1 LARAQDR
8 GRGHARAAALLAGGL
23 LVALVFALLPTRAGA
38 LVLPPGFQARALPL
52 PKASGPTYVNG
63 LQKPSTLEFAPDGT
77 MFVAERNGRILAFD
91 SVQDA
96 TPTLV
101 ANILDEVHAAGDR
114 GILGMK
120 LDPEY
125 PEDPYIYLS
134 YTYDAPIGGDSD
146 DSTHP
151 HLADGSDSCDTGSDS
166 GCLVSGRLAR
176 IEIDPAT
183 KVAVGG
189 AQEPPQEVLINSWC
203 QQKLSHSI
211 GDIEFDSSGA
221 LLMSG
226 GEGASWSTPDF
237 GQLENPCDDPPN
249 EGGSLRSQD
258 VRTAQTASD
267 PTDYSGTLIRV
278 DPDTGQAL
286 PDNPFSVTPLENLDD
301 EVDANAPR
309 ILAYGMRNPFR
320 FAIKPGSDDVYIGD
334 VGWEEWEEIN
344 HLTAPPATGQ
354 EAVNFGWPCF
364 EGGPSGSLVN
374 SRWNAVDKPLCESLY
389 DEPGAVRAPLF
400 AYPHPFTP
408 GYDGHLFPGDA
419 CDPSAG
425 SSVAGL
431 FFYDATGVDPAVV
444 LPEKYQGALFFTD
457 ASRGCIWTMEE
468 GADGQPDPATI
479 ENFLVHES
487 GDSLFTPVE
496 IVQGPDGALYV
507 PNFYFDEIWQIRYF
521 PGNQAPTLDLDV
533 DKTYGEL
540 PLKVKFDASGS
551 SDPDAGDHLAYAWD
565 LNGDGEFSAYGSASV
580 AEHEYLD
587 PVNVSAGVRIKD
599 DFNHVETKTV
609 LLYPGDEGPPAVT
622 IEKPTTDL
630 EWVVGQPFEYAATA
644 TDPDDESFGSGL
656 TPHWEFRLKHCPD
669 ACHEHLLNNSDS
681 ASGTFAP
688 EEHEFPSHLRLLFTA
703 TDSRGMST
711 SAEVEVFPREIEI
724 GVDSDPAGIPL
735 TINGVTASGR
745 FGTETMAGGK
755 VNVAA
760 PASAEVDS
768 QPYVFASWSDG
779 GERIHD
785 ATSLDSVD
793 LVAHFVP
800 KPPEPEPEPEQPQ
813 PKQPPP
819 GPEPPVAGGG
829 GGSSAGPPAPA
840 PPALARVQLG
850 SRPAG
855 VKLRLGEVRAPA
867 PLSAEL
873 PLGTETF
880 VLAPPAIRR
889 QGKRLPFQKW
899 VLAGRSLGAARRQPL
914 KVSGDAR
921 YLAIYGRR

>member
-1 LARAQDR
+1 LADAIRRRRLLWLLMPLLLGVLA
-8 GRGHARAAALLAGGL
+8 APSAAL
-23 LVALVFALLPTRAGA
+23 T
-38 LVLPPGFQARALPL
+38 LPPGFKSRVLPL
-52 PKASGPTYVNG
+52 PKATGPTYVNG
-63 LQKPSTLEFAPDGT
+63 LQKPSTLDFAPDGT

-91 SVQDA
+91 SIEDT

-101 ANILDEVHAAGDR
+101 ASILDEVHAAGDR

-125 PEDPYIYLS
+125 PDDPYIYLS

-151 HLADGSDSCDTGSDS
+151 HLADGSDDCDTSEDS

-176 IEIDPAT
+176 IEINPTTD
-183 KVAVGG
+183 VAVGG
-189 AQEPPQEVLINSWC
+189 AQEPPQQVLINSWC

-226 GEGASWSTPDF
+226 GDGASWSTPDY
-237 GQLENPCDDPPN
+237 GQLENPCNDPPN

-258 VRTAQTASD
+258 VRTPQTASD
-267 PTDYSGTLIRV
+267 PTDYSGSLIRV
-278 DPDTGQAL
+278 DPDTGEAL
-286 PDNPFSVTPLENLDD
+286 SDNPFSVTPLLNAQNEADTR
-301 EVDANAPR
+301 APR

-320 FAIKPGSDDVYIGD
+320 FAVKPGSDDVYVGD

-344 HLTAPPATGQ
+344 HLTSPPAAGQ
-354 EAVNFGWPCF
+354 KAVNFGWPCF
-364 EGGPSGSLVN
+364 EGGPDGNLVN
-374 SRWNAVDKPLCESLY
+374 SRWDAVDKPLCESLY
-389 DEPGAVRAPLF
+389 AAPNAVRAPFF

-431 FFYDATGVDPAVV
+431 FFYDPTGVDPSAV
-444 LPEKYQGALFFTD
+444 LPEKYDGALFFTD

-468 GADGQPDPATI
+468 GADGQPDPSTI

-487 GDSLFTPVE
+487 GDTLFTPVE
-496 IVQGPDGALYV
+496 IVQGPDGNLYV

-551 SDPDAGDHLAYAWD
+551 SDPDGDSLQYSWD
-565 LNGDGEFSAYGSASV
+565 LNGDGSFGAYGNESITQ
-580 AEHEYLD
+580 HEYVD
-587 PVNVSAGVRIKD
+587 PVNVTAAVRIRD
-599 DFNHVETKTV
+599 PFNHVETKTV
-609 LLYPGDEGPPAVT
+609 QLYPGDKGPPTGVT
-622 IEKPTTDL
+622 IQKPDENL
-630 EWVVGQPFEYAATA
+630 EWVVGEPFEFEGVAS
-644 TDPDDESFGSGL
+644 DPDGESFGSGL

-669 ACHEHLLNNSDS
+669 ACHEHLLSNFDS

-688 EEHEFPSHLRLLFTA
+688 EEHEFPSHLRLIFTV
-703 TDSRGMST
+703 TDSRGMSA
-711 SAEVEVFPREIEI
+711 SAEVEVYPREIEI
-724 GVDSDPAGIPL
+724 GVESDPAGIPL
-735 TINGVTASGR
+735 TLNGATAVGLAR
-745 FGTETMAGGK
+745 VKTMAGGK

-760 PASAEVDS
+760 PASVEVGGE
-768 QPYVFASWSDG
+768 PYVFDSWSDG
-779 GERIHD
+779 GARIHD
-785 ATSLDSVD
+785 ATDTESVD
-793 LVAHFVP
+793 LVAHFIPEPDEPEEP
-800 KPPEPEPEPEQPQ
+800 KEEPKEPEPP
-813 PKQPPP
+813 
-819 GPEPPVAGGG
+819 ATG
-829 GGSSAGPPAPA
+829 GGSTPPPVSQPPAPTK
-840 PPALARVQLG
+840 ALLRVA
-850 SRPAG
+850 SRPPG
-855 VKLRLGEVRAPA
+855 VRLRLGTVSALAPFKA
-867 PLSAEL
+867 QLL
-873 PLGTETF
+873 PGAQSF

-889 QGKRLPFQKW
+889 HGEKLRFLRWLVDGK
-899 VLAGRSLGAARRQPL
+899 SLGKSRRQAL
-914 KVSGDAR
+914 TISGDAR